1 MQKPRGKDRPGIV
14 RRGEKLLPGFPGSGW
29 VRSMKDRLST
39 WPEGFCSQDL
49 GLHAAGQEGG
59 EVAGTESLR
68 LLSITV
74 M

>member
-1 MQKPRGKDRPGIV
+1 MQKPRGKERHGIV
-14 RRGEKLLPGFPGSGW
+14 RRGGKLLPGFPGSGH
-29 VRSMKDRLST
+29 VRSMKYRLST

-49 GLHAAGQEGG
+49 SLHAAGQEGG
-59 EVAGTESLR
+59 EVAGTDNLR